1 MEDTPRRTFTEPTAG
16 DLELLRSLGA
26 VEIHWQPFS
35 ATIFFSDDVTIAVV
49 KTCIGALERILL
61 DLNPTA
67 SEIKVGGR
75 NSLKLQLKGSTPFQP
90 DAMETVIKALQPQF
104 TGGARASVGLA
115 WNGEQPT
122 GLLLRLTTTD
132 GRPKTISLSALMA
145 APGVEAAVAALV
157 QAISPPLGL
166 HVEDRVVR
174 ETEYVLLSPQPVK
187 SVD

>member
-1 MEDTPRRTFTEPTAG
+1 M
-16 DLELLRSLGA
+16 L
-26 VEIHWQPFS
+26 
-35 ATIFFSDDVTIAVV
+35 
-49 KTCIGALERILL
+49 
-61 DLNPTA
+61 A
-67 SEIKVGGR
+67 SHPCAHKKWAQR
-75 NSLKLQLKGSTPFQP
+75 QGSTWKTHQEGPLP
-90 DAMETVIKALQPQF
+90 SRPRAIWSSYARSEPSKF